1 MIESEL
7 VDRIADTFREYAK
20 DIQHLNQEE
29 LGELSL
35 FLYKIREDIESG
47 RYDSDKKKWSNLN
60 WRNQL

>member
-1 MIESEL
+1 MNESEL

-35 FLYKIREDIESG
+35 FLYKIRDDIENG
-47 RYDSDKKKWSNLN
+47 RYDTDNKKWSNLN
-60 WRNQL
+60 WRA